1 MRHGSRE
8 RGGAAK
14 PGPSLGASSSVDPA
28 ILIGRP
34 DICGAP
40 VRQGL
45 PTAPP
50 PVRLASTRDH
60 LGMTVPSLTGAR
72 VTLRTVEE
80 ADRPRLLSILEEE
93 SVARW
98 WGSQTP
104 EAAVDDLFE
113 PYQTTFVMEVEGAV
127 VGSIQVA
134 EEDEPDYR
142 HAGIDLFVDA
152 AHQGEGFGPEAIWLV
167 ARYLFEARGHH
178 RLTIDPAAANV
189 RAIRAYERVGFRPVG
204 IMRDYERGR
213 DGTWHD
219 GLLMDLLAGEL
230 REPEPAGE
238 RGGSVLPD

>member
-1 MRHGSRE
+1 
-8 RGGAAK
+8 
-14 PGPSLGASSSVDPA
+14 
-28 ILIGRP
+28 
-34 DICGAP
+34 
-40 VRQGL
+40 
-45 PTAPP
+45 
-50 PVRLASTRDH
+50 
-60 LGMTVPSLTGAR
+60 MTMPRLTGDH

-80 ADRPRLLSILEEE
+80 ADRPRLLSILGEE

-98 WGSQTP
+98 WGSQTA

-113 PYQTTFVMEVEGAV
+113 PYQATFVIELGGAV

-142 HAGIDLFVDA
+142 HAGIDLFVDT
-152 AHQGEGFGPEAIWLV
+152 AHQGQGIGPEAIGLV
-167 ARYLFEARGHH
+167 ARYLFEAGGHH
-178 RLTIDPAAANV
+178 RLTIDPAVANV
-189 RAIRAYERVGFRPVG
+189 RAIHAYERVGFRPVG

-238 RGGSVLPD
+238 RRGSVPPG